1 MSSQVI
7 SLSQTWISDTGKMPY
22 PMVSD
27 EGKAI
32 PTIDDI
38 DLSVPQ
44 AQSIIIAFQEA
55 YRSHPPSFVLSTVL
69 LLIGLAD
76 ILMFLESSIYFF
88 HPYIALGFM
97 VAGIG
102 MLSTMYVANK

>member
-1 MSSQVI
+1 MSSQI
-7 SLSQTWISDTGKMPY
+7 LALSQTWMSGNRDMSSPT
-22 PMVSD
+22 VSN

-32 PTIDDI
+32 TIDDI

-44 AQSIIIAFQEA
+44 AESIVMAFQEA
-55 YRSHPPSFVLSTVL
+55 YRSHPPSFVISAIL
-69 LLIGLAD
+69 LLIGFAD

-88 HPYIALGFM
+88 HPYIALGLM

>member
-1 MSSQVI
+1 MSSQVVAF
-7 SLSQTWISDTGKMPY
+7 SQTWISGTRAVPS
-22 PMVSD
+22 PTVIN

-32 PTIDDI
+32 TVDDI

-44 AQSIIIAFQEA
+44 AQSIVIALQEA
-55 YRSHPPSFVLSTVL
+55 YRSHPPSFAISIVL
-69 LLIGLAD
+69 LLIGLVD
-76 ILMFLESSIYFF
+76 TLMFLESPIYFF
-88 HPYIALGFM
+88 HPYIALGLM